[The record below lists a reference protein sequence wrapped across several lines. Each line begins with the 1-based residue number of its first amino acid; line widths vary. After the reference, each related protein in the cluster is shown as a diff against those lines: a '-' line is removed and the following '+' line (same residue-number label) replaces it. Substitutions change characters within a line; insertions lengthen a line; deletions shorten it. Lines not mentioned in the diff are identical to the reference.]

1 MVETTLNDWLE
12 STMRKAERT
21 VEDADRKSFAAQ
33 LFKTL
38 IRDVHEAMVHNAIR
52 AERPKIERF
61 QGEDSVTLRIE
72 WSDDPS
78 GWYLNFDVA
87 RVLGEKPRVQMSMSG
102 NPENYECDAPTKE
115 EMLKG
120 LNDYFESWKRGGS
133 RARAAE

>member
-52 AERPKIERF
+52 AERPKIERM
-61 QGEDSVTLRIE
+61 QTEEHVTLRME
-72 WSDDPS
+72 WFDEKS
-78 GWYLNFDVA
+78 GWYLHFEVV
-87 RVLGEKPRVQMSMSG
+87 RVLGEKPKVCLSLSG
-102 NPENYECDAPTKE
+102 NPHEYECEAPTE
-115 EMLKG
+115 EDVRKALI
-120 LNDYFESWKRGGS
+120 DYFQEWKRS
-133 RARAAE
+133 